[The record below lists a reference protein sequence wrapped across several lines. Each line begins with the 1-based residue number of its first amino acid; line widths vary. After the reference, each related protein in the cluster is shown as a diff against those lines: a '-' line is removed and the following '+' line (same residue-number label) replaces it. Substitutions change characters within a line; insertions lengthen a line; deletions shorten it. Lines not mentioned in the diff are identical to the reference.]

1 MGGTEAFAHGE
12 NFTLGLSLL
21 PAFKVG
27 TEGKRSMTSIPFP
40 QNPYI
45 IHCPAARGSIDIM
58 TVLQTGEMT
67 PCCDVGN
74 LKCQPK
80 FGNLLTDSPSEIM
93 AKFEESS
100 KVMMIG
106 ISKNQA
112 NLQSGKS
119 GKWVEEG
126 IPPYCG

>member
-1 MGGTEAFAHGE
+1 
-12 NFTLGLSLL
+12 
-21 PAFKVG
+21 
-27 TEGKRSMTSIPFP
+27 
-40 QNPYI
+40 
-45 IHCPAARGSIDIM
+45 M
-58 TVLQTGEMT
+58 TVQQTGEMT

-80 FGNLLTDSPSEIM
+80 FGNLLIDSADDIL
-93 AKFEESS
+93 AKFEESRGKMAS
-100 KVMMIG
+100 G

-112 NLQSGKS
+112 NLKSGLS

>member
-1 MGGTEAFAHGE
+1 
-12 NFTLGLSLL
+12 
-21 PAFKVG
+21 
-27 TEGKRSMTSIPFP
+27 
-40 QNPYI
+40 
-45 IHCPAARGSIDIM
+45 
-58 TVLQTGEMT
+58 
-67 PCCDVGN
+67 
-74 LKCQPK
+74 
-80 FGNLLTDSPSEIM
+80 M